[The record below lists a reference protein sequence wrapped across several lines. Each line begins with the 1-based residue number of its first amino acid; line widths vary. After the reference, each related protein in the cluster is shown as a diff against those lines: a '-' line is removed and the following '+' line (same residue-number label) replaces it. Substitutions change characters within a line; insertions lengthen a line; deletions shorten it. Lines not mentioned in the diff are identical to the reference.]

1 MKKIYSLINPT
12 ILLHIVVDGNFLKS
26 REEIIPESNFLQLS
40 KLSLVNGI
48 EFKPHRHIEKE
59 VTFSKFHAQ
68 EAWVV
73 LSGRVEVIY
82 FDLDDTEISRYI
94 LTSGETSI
102 TLLGGHNYRVLD
114 DSRVLEFKSGPY
126 LGVQRD
132 KVKI

>member
-1 MKKIYSLINPT
+1 MKKIYSRIDPAK
-12 ILLHIVVDGNFLKS
+12 LLHIIVDGSFLKP
-26 REEIIPESNFLQLS
+26 REEIIPENNFLQLS
-40 KLSLVNGI
+40 KLSLINGK
-48 EFKPHRHIEKE
+48 EFEPHRHIEKE

-73 LSGRVEVIY
+73 LSGRVEVYY
-82 FDLDDTEISRYI
+82 FDLDDTEISRHI
-94 LTSGETSI
+94 LTSGETSV
-102 TLLGGHNYRVLD
+102 TLLGGHNYRALN